1 MKRTLVTLLMS
12 AAVAIAAPSVA
23 LATHHKHH
31 HARHHSARTHHRVRH
46 ERFGKSDQGQPGNAQ
61 QAGSVVDFTNGILTI
76 SFTDS
81 SGTTSTI
88 SGAVTDQTE
97 LECMAPEQQ
106 NQGDNDGDDNGGSSN
121 SGDDN
126 GGSSSNSGD
135 DNGGGSGSGD
145 DNGGGDDGNQ
155 MCSTASLTPGTPV
168 AAANLEIT
176 SAGAS
181 WDKVEL
187 ITASSSTSGDN

>member
-31 HARHHSARTHHRVRH
+31 HSRHHHSARTHRGVRH
-46 ERFGKSDQGQPGNAQ
+46 KRFGKSDQGPSSNSQ
-61 QAGSVVDFTNGILTI
+61 QAGTVTSFANGVLTI
-76 SFTDS
+76 TLND
-81 SGTTSTI
+81 GTTV

-97 LECMAPEQQ
+97 LDCMAPAQ
-106 NQGDNDGDDNGGSSN
+106 NQGDNGGDDNGGAMTNSRNDGGGGSSSG

-126 GGSSSNSGD
+126 GGD
-135 DNGGGSGSGD
+135 SGSGD

-155 MCSTASLTPGTPV
+155 MCSTAALTPGTPV
-168 AAANLEIT
+168 AEANLEISST
-176 SAGAS
+176 GAS

-187 ITASSSTSGDN
+187 ITASSSSSNDN

>member
-1 MKRTLVTLLMS
+1 MKRTLITLLMS

-31 HARHHSARTHHRVRH
+31 QARHHHSARTHRRVRH
-46 ERFGKSDQGQPGNAQ
+46 ERFGKSDQGQPTNTQ
-61 QAGSVVDFTNGILTI
+61 QAGTVTSFTNDILTI
-76 SFTDS
+76 TLND
-81 SGTTSTI
+81 GSTV
-88 SGAVTDQTE
+88 SGAVTNDTE

-106 NQGDNDGDDNGGSSN
+106 NQGDNDGDDNGGAMTN
-121 SGDDN
+121 ARNDQG
-126 GGSSSNSGD
+126 GGSSSGSGD

-145 DNGGGDDGNQ
+145 DNGGSGDGNQ

-168 AAANLEIT
+168 AAARLEISST
-176 SAGAS
+176 GSS

-187 ITASSSTSGDN
+187 ITASSSSSGDN

>member
-1 MKRTLVTLLMS
+1 MS

-31 HARHHSARTHHRVRH
+31 HARHHHSTRTHRRVRH
-46 ERFGKSDQGQPGNAQ
+46 ERFGKSDQGQPSNAQ

-76 SFTDS
+76 AFTDS
-81 SGTTSTI
+81 SGTTTTI

-97 LECMAPEQQ
+97 LECTAPAQQ
-106 NQGDNDGDDNGGSSN
+106 NQGDNDGDDNGGMLTNSRNDHGGGSSSG

-126 GGSSSNSGD
+126 
-135 DNGGGSGSGD
+135 GGSGSGD
-145 DNGGGDDGNQ
+145 DNGGSGSGGDDGNQ
-155 MCSTASLTPGTPV
+155 MCSTASLTPGAPV
-168 AAANLEIT
+168 AQANLEIT

-187 ITASSSTSGDN
+187 ITASSSTSSDN